1 MGGLARLR
9 AAFERLLEG
18 IVVFLMTAMF
28 VIVVLGVTYRKLGA
42 ALVWYDEVAEI
53 ALAWLT
59 YYGAA
64 LAALKRGHIGM
75 PTLVERMP
83 VAGRKVSFVAA
94 EAVVFAFFIM
104 LAWVGWRVVE
114 VLEVDFLVSLPAITT
129 QYTQS
134 VIPIGAMLFIVAEA
148 LSLPQAWRSFVVR
161 GPQLAAAAS
170 EPGGSLQ

>member
-18 IVVFLMTAMF
+18 VVAFLMTAMF
-28 VIVVLGVTYRKLGA
+28 LIVVVGVTYRKLGA

-53 ALAWLT
+53 SLAWLT

-64 LAALKRGHIGM
+64 LAALRRGHIGM
-75 PTLVERMP
+75 PTLVER
-83 VAGRKVSFVAA
+83 ASLGWRKASFITA
-94 EAVVFAFFIM
+94 EAIVFAFFIL
-104 LAWVGWRVVE
+104 LAWVGWQVVE
-114 VLEVDFLVSLPAITT
+114 VLGIDFLVSLPAITT

-148 LSLPQAWRSFVVR
+148 LSLPQAWRSFVLR
-161 GPQLAAAAS
+161 GPQVAAPAS